1 MSTARQLFS
10 MAARSSPLNHSHRK
24 CPIGHALD
32 IPFENWTSSL
42 GIYKSV
48 DSRLPGH
55 LRPPT
60 CCLPGCLTAIPTR
73 FVSRNPAFPRAV
85 PSGTPCDQGF
95 LSAVARHDISSEK
108 MSSAVRLYKE
118 RGVGS
123 EPPWRTPDLPA
134 GGMQNSR
141 RNGES
146 GFPVFVADPRSR
158 RRRRAVRQV
167 PVRRGGGVGAET
179 VLPDRHLRHEDP
191 EETSDAPAMSP

>member
-1 MSTARQLFS
+1 MVKRQEVRRGWNKNPRAATPAEVVRGGGRIFFINQSSDQRRHARNARARTAAL
-10 MAARSSPLNHSHRK
+10 
-24 CPIGHALD
+24 IGV
-32 IPFENWTSSL
+32 E
-42 GIYKSV
+42 
-48 DSRLPGH
+48 
-55 LRPPT
+55 LRPAE
-60 CCLPGCLTAIPTR
+60 C
-73 FVSRNPAFPRAV
+73 
-85 PSGTPCDQGF
+85 
-95 LSAVARHDISSEK
+95 RHVETDR
-108 MSSAVRLYKE
+108 VQRLYALGQP
-118 RGVGS
+118 RTTGLGGVGS